1 MKKVLLTMALCVAA
15 TAAYAQ
21 KSAVNQAQSIA
32 KSQNADYAEAR
43 SLIKGAL
50 ENAETKGDAKTWV
63 VAGSPDTARRSW
75 KPCCSPSDRSSKRHR

>member
-1 MKKVLLTMALCVAA
+1 MALCVAA
-15 TAAYAQ
+15 TASFAQ

-50 ENAETKGDAKTWV
+50 DNAETKNDAKTW
-63 VAGSPDTARRSW
+63 
-75 KPCCSPSDRSSKRHR
+75 